1 MGNSRNKKFGGRT
14 IIPQKEFTN
23 YVMRAGKKCHT
34 SYRREL
40 TAELQNSLSDFIE
53 DTPNHTM
60 ADVLEHFG
68 SPEKFADEYLLTMDE
83 TERRTVLHK
92 ARWIRKAV
100 SAGMAIAILIIA
112 VVVGWIVHDN
122 SQSVAFIMKKY
133 IKQNNSML
141 IGTWD
146 VYTI

>member
-1 MGNSRNKKFGGRT
+1 M
-14 IIPQKEFTN
+14 IHQKELTN
-23 YVMRAGKKCHT
+23 YVRQVGKKCPT
-34 SYRREL
+34 LYRRKL
-40 TAELQNSLSDFIE
+40 TAELHDSLSDFLE
-53 DTPNHTM
+53 DTPEHTM